1 MTLEEKLRSVLETYG
16 DGFVQKLR
24 DKLEQIVKPPATGEG
39 ARSLRSEV
47 DGSALNITGLAYLSA
62 LDTGTSG
69 YKGIP
74 YPRDKEGG
82 IDEWIRRKGIRSTK
96 GYTIKQ
102 LSFVI
107 AKAIYDRGTRP
118 TDFLDIVFR
127 EDRGRLENM
136 LLDGITEHID
146 TIITKPFAEQ
156 TQRNR

>member
-1 MTLEEKLRSVLETYG
+1 MTLEEKLKSVLETYG

-24 DKLEQIVKPPATGEG
+24 DKLEQIVKPPATGDG

-62 LDTGTSG
+62 LDTGTRG
-69 YKGIP
+69 YRNFPSPINIERWVRAKGI
-74 YPRDKEGG
+74 KSSEGL
-82 IDEWIRRKGIRSTK
+82 
-96 GYTIKQ
+96 TIKQ
-102 LSFVI
+102 LSFAISRGI
-107 AKAIYDRGTRP
+107 ADRGTRP

-127 EDRGRLENM
+127 EDRGRLESM

-146 TIITKPFAEQ
+146 TVITKPFAEQ